1 MCGLVGIRQFTGVPV
16 ATDALLAMV
25 ATLDHRGPDDS
36 GIWHDAG
43 IGVGHSRLSII
54 DLGGSRQPMHSV
66 DEKWVLVFNG
76 EIFNYRELR
85 ARLDYPFETDGDTEV
100 ILAGITVHGLGFI
113 EQLVGQFAFA
123 LVDRHTGSVHLVR
136 DRLGVLPLYY
146 SMSGRELVFGSEV
159 KSVLAGLPRR
169 PDVDLQSLDA
179 YLTAR
184 SVPSP
189 NTLFSGIS
197 KLPPAHRAEVGSDG
211 SVRFTRYWEPPSA
224 DPAGV
229 WSAARAIDAVDD
241 AVTAGVRSALVS
253 DVPVGAYLSGGVDSS
268 LIVAKI
274 AQLSPGQPVK
284 TFAAGFGDPR
294 NDELS
299 WARLVSEHVGSNHHE
314 VLVDA
319 GDFEKLWPL
328 LTWHRDAPMSEPAD
342 IAVYR
347 LAQAARE
354 EVRVVLSGEGGD
366 ELFAGYPKYRA
377 ARAIAVASALPAG
390 LRANVAGALER
401 HLPERLGRARI
412 ALRVLGERTPEE
424 QFRTWFAPFTSR
436 ERQTLFPGVTGHSGS
451 APGAGDDDVIR
462 AMLIGDLWSWLPDN
476 LLERG
481 DRMSMAASLELR
493 PPLLDHR
500 LVDLAFRLP
509 SEFKVRD
516 GRTKWVLK
524 EVARRYLPSQVVDR
538 KKVGFRVPLD
548 SWFRSQLRDSMWDR
562 LTGRDSFVGQTFD
575 RQAVRSLLE
584 RHESGTFNEESRIWT
599 LMSLE
604 VWHETFFRAGA
615 SVAPGG
621 PH

>member
-1 MCGLVGIRQFTGVPV
+1 
-16 ATDALLAMV
+16 MV
-25 ATLDHRGPDDS
+25 ATLNHRGPDDS
-36 GIWHDAG
+36 GIWQDAG

-54 DLGGSRQPMHSV
+54 DLGSSRQPMHSV
-66 DEKWVLVFNG
+66 DERWVLVFNG

-85 ARLDYPFETDGDTEV
+85 ARLDYPFATDGDTEV
-100 ILAGITVHGLGFI
+100 ILAGITVHGLDFI

-123 LVDRHTGSVHLVR
+123 LVDRHTGRVHLVR

-146 SMSGRELVFGSEV
+146 SLSGRELVFGSEV

-169 PDVDLQSLDA
+169 PDVDLKSLDA

-197 KLPPAHRAEVGSDG
+197 KLPPAHRAEIESDG
-211 SVRFTRYWEPPSA
+211 SVRLTRYWEPPSA
-224 DPAGV
+224 DPAGT
-229 WSAARAIDAVDD
+229 WSAESAVDAVDD

-274 AQLSPGQPVK
+274 AQLSPDQPVK

-294 NDELS
+294 NDELA
-299 WARLVSEHVGSNHHE
+299 WARLVSKHVGSDHHE
-314 VLVDA
+314 VHVNA
-319 GDFEKLWPL
+319 GDFEHLWPK

-347 LAQAARE
+347 LAGAARE
-354 EVRVVLSGEGGD
+354 HVRVVLSGEGGD

-377 ARAIAVASALPAG
+377 ARAIAAASVIPAG
-390 LRANVAGALER
+390 ARAALAGAVER
-401 HLPERLGRARI
+401 AVPERFGRARI
-412 ALRVLGERTPEE
+412 ALRVWGEGTREE
-424 QFRTWFAPFTSR
+424 QYRTWFAPFTSR
-436 ERQTLFPGVTGHSGS
+436 ERHALLAGVPARHTRAAHPAGS
-451 APGAGDDDVIR
+451 DVIR
-462 AMLIGDLWSWLPDN
+462 GMLLGDLRSWLPDN

-481 DRMSMAASLELR
+481 DRMSMAASIELR

-500 LVDLAFRLP
+500 LVDLAFRIP
-509 SEFKVRD
+509 SEYKVRD
-516 GRTKWVLK
+516 GQTKWLLK
-524 EVARRYLPSQVVDR
+524 EVARRYLPAEVVDR

-548 SWFRSQLRDSMWDR
+548 AWFRSHLRDSMWDR
-562 LTGRDSFVGQTFD
+562 LTGSDSFVGQTFD
-575 RQAVRSLLE
+575 RAAVRSLLE

-615 SVAPGG
+615 AVAPG
-621 PH
+621 P